1 MTFTKNSV
9 FIHVLLGILA
19 TRKMC
24 LISVLT
30 ENKLTQSWFVLVRV
44 DVIGF
49 SGSEPLPGVLS
60 T

>member
-1 MTFTKNSV
+1 M
-9 FIHVLLGILA
+9 
-19 TRKMC
+19 R

-60 T
+60 I